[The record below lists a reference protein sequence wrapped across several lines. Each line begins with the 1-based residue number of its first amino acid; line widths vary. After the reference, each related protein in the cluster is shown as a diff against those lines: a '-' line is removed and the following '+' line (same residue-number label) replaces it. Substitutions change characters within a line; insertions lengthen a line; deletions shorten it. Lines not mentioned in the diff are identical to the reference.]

1 MSDTATAST
10 VGRAGAPT
18 SRRRIPT
25 RYLVLSLIFII
36 TALNYADRSSL
47 SITGTSLQADLGFD
61 SVQLGYIFS
70 AFSWAYVVGQLP
82 GGILLDRF
90 GARRVYALSLAL
102 WTAVTAAISLVGLI
116 TTPVLVSVAIIFALR
131 LLLGV
136 FESPA
141 FPANARVATAWFPT
155 AERGRA
161 TAVFNSA
168 QYFAT
173 ALFAPLMGWI
183 THEFGWRWVFVLLGV
198 LGLALAVIWL
208 RWMDS
213 PRNHPRVTAE
223 ELEAIS
229 AGGGLVDLDAPKT
242 AEAHQ
247 RTRLDRRTIAQIFS
261 ARPLWGLYLSQ
272 YAVNALTYFFIT
284 WFPVYL
290 VEGRGLSL
298 LEVGFVAALPALCG
312 FAGGLAGGFASDALL
327 RRGHSLTFA
336 RKLPS
341 VIGMTLATSIA
352 LCSTTDSSALIV
364 AIMTLAFFGKGI
376 GSLGWAIT
384 TDLAPPQATSFVGST
399 MNAFGNI
406 AGIVTPIVIGYTVQ
420 ATGSFD
426 VALWFVAAHG
436 ALALVGLAVMGTI
449 KRIRLDEPR

>member
-198 LGLALAVIWL
+198 LGLALAVVWL

-213 PRNHPRVTAE
+213 PRNHPRVTPE
-223 ELEAIS
+223 EFETIS
-229 AGGGLVDLDAPKT
+229 SGGGLVDLDAPKT
-242 AEAHQ
+242 AEDRR
-247 RTRLDRRTIAQIFS
+247 RTRLDRRTIAQIF
-261 ARPLWGLYLSQ
+261 ATRPLWGLYLSQ
-272 YAVNALTYFFIT
+272 YSVNALTYFFIT

-352 LCSTTDSSALIV
+352 LCSITDSSALIV

-384 TDLAPPQATSFVGST
+384 TDLAPPQATSFVSST

-449 KRIRLDEPR
+449 KRIRFDEPR